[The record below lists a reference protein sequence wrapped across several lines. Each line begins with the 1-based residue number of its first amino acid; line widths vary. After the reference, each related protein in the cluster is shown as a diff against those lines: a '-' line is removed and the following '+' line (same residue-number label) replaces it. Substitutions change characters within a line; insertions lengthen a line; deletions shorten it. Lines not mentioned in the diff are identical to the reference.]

1 LQFSIFHDSLNAYMG
16 KREHKIK
23 EAKKDKTISFRIPNI
38 FYEILNKLAQKK
50 NQSINTWV
58 RDRLME
64 YFYYSSDLERYEG
77 LIKAYEHKLFLAE
90 ARRDML
96 ENIKRYQTAI
106 ESRHT
111 QLKAFNKELEEIEKT
126 IKKLDTFMK
135 SKWGKLE
142 KRGRE

>member
-1 LQFSIFHDSLNAYMG
+1 MG